1 MPSGEEKTLGEAVF
15 EIGGVNVT
23 ERKFLRSATEWK
35 FY

>member
-23 ERKFLRSATEWK
+23 ERRFLMKCNE
-35 FY
+35 